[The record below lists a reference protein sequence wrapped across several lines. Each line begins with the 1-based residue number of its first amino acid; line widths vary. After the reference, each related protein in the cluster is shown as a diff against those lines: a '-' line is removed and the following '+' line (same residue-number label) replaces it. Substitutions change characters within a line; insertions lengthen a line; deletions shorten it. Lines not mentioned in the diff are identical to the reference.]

1 VGVEEKSVKYD
12 LLIRGGTV
20 VDPAQGLHALRDV
33 AIDKGRI
40 VRVEA
45 NISPDAAGQVL
56 DATSHIVTPGLIDI
70 HVHIYPGVSHYGI
83 DPDPTCLMKGVT
95 TVCDAGSA
103 GADTFEGFRRY
114 VIEVSET
121 RILAFLNISAI
132 GMVDPLDNELE
143 DIRYANP
150 ERAIRVC
157 ERHRDVIQGVKV
169 RLTKTNVGNN
179 GIQPLK
185 LAKKAAEA
193 LGMPLMIHFGGT
205 PGPLEEIL
213 AELRGGDILTHCFH
227 GRTHGILGEDGSVL
241 PGILEAVRRGV
252 LFDVGHGVGSFSF
265 EVAQAAIRQGFSP
278 ATISSDLHYYN
289 VHGPVF
295 DLATTM
301 SKFLLLGLS
310 LQEVLAKTTTVP
322 ARLLGLSGQLGSI
335 REGFLADVAIFA
347 MHTGDFLFEDSL
359 KKRMTGRQRLE
370 PVAVIRG
377 GRIYH
382 SLLPCPRTPPSAT
395 RPHTAA

>member
-1 VGVEEKSVKYD
+1 MYD
-12 LLIRGGTV
+12 LLIQGGTV
-20 VDPAQGLHALRDV
+20 VDPAQGLHEHRDV

-45 NISPDAAGQVL
+45 NIPSDAAGQIL
-56 DATSHIVTPGLIDI
+56 DATSHVVTPGLIDI
-70 HVHIYPGVSHYGI
+70 HVHVYPGVSHYGI
-83 DPDPTCLMKGVT
+83 DPDSTCLMRGVT

-103 GADTFEGFRRY
+103 GADTFEGLRRY

-121 RILAFLNISAI
+121 RILAFMNISAI

-150 ERAIRVC
+150 ERAISVC

-169 RLTKTNVGNN
+169 RLTKTMVGNN
-179 GIQPLK
+179 GIQPLR

-205 PGPLEEIL
+205 PGPLGEIL
-213 AELRGGDILTHCFH
+213 AELRAGDILTHCFH
-227 GRTHGILGEDGSVL
+227 GRTHGILGQDGNVL
-241 PGILEAVRRGV
+241 PEVQEAVRRGV

-265 EVAQAAIRQGFSP
+265 EVAQIALRQGFSP
-278 ATISSDLHYYN
+278 ATISSDLHFYN

-295 DLATTM
+295 DLGTTM

-322 ARLLGLSGQLGSI
+322 AGLLGLSDQLGSI
-335 REGFLADVAIFA
+335 REGFLADVAVFA
-347 MHTGDFLFEDSL
+347 VRSGEFVFEDCMR
-359 KKRMTGRQRLE
+359 KTMTGRQRLE

-382 SLLPCPRTPPSAT
+382 SLLPCPRKPPSAG